1 MPAPKQT
8 LDLDQ
13 FGFLL
18 GRAYYSY
25 IGLLQ
30 RRLDELS
37 LSAHLKPGM
46 GSLLFCLFQEDNR
59 TLSELAAELQIA
71 KSTMT
76 GMVASMRRA
85 GVLEVIP
92 DRVDSRFLR
101 LTLTPLARSLQPKC
115 LELAK
120 ELEALLGKNLSATQ
134 QKQFR
139 RSLKLVIQAISERLS
154 DGNEPNQA
162 VESQPVSMA
171 KRKMRPT
178 SKS

>member
-1 MPAPKQT
+1 
-8 LDLDQ
+8 
-13 FGFLL
+13 
-18 GRAYYSY
+18 
-25 IGLLQ
+25 
-30 RRLDELS
+30 
-37 LSAHLKPGM
+37 M

-76 GMVASMRRA
+76 GMVARVLHRA